1 MRGQLAI
8 REMPYN
14 NLKEK
19 RVLEIGCGGGAHSA
33 LFKRKGANVT
43 AVDLTAERVN
53 STALKLKMIPGKS
66 KVLQADAEQLPFE
79 EKSFD
84 IVYSNGVLHHSQN
97 TESCVAEA
105 WRVLKPSGRIV
116 LMLYAR
122 HSTMFWTNLLIRAL
136 FNGSFFKEPE
146 ETWLGK
152 LTEGKP
158 KYGSSHNPY
167 TRVYSAKEIKSL
179 LSKFSEI
186 KIRKSSFRL
195 DYLPIPKGTKIRNW
209 ILGKL
214 GYKYSNVG
222 TILYGAPIIED
233 SNLEIALSPY
243 LGWCLNICAKKT
255 NKPKMSNCANKIYTK
270 KSI

>member
-1 MRGQLAI
+1 MRGQLAV
-8 REMPYN
+8 REMLYN

-19 RVLEIGCGGGAHSA
+19 KVLEIRCGGGAHSA
-33 LFKRKGANVT
+33 LFKRKGAHIT

-53 STALKLKMIPGKS
+53 STAQKLKMVPGKS

-79 EKSFD
+79 ENSFD
-84 IVYSNGVLHHSQN
+84 IVYSNGVLHHAQN
-97 TESCVAEA
+97 TDSCVAEA

-122 HSTMFWTNLLIRAL
+122 HSIMFWTNLLIRAL

-146 ETWLGK
+146 ATWLGK

-179 LSKFSEI
+179 LSGFSEI
-186 KIRKSSFRL
+186 KIRKNSFRL
-195 DYLPIPKGTKIRNW
+195 DYLPIPKESEIRNW

-214 GYKYSNVG
+214 GYKHSNVG

-243 LGWCLNICAKKT
+243 LGWCLNICAKK
-255 NKPKMSNCANKIYTK
+255 
-270 KSI
+270 